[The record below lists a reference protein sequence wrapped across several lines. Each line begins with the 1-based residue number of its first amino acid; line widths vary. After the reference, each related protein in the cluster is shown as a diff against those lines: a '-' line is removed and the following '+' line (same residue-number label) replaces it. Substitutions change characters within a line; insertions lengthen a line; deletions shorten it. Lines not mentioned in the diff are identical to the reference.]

1 MRSAGASVVLDELQG
16 TKLEFVLQGD
26 EIESGTNA
34 VQIERGALRGEVH
47 ADARG
52 ENIVITGWAG
62 DVRARRAVDSL
73 VLFVDGRS
81 VATWPPSFTGKRIFR
96 RYAVPLNG
104 FRYELPRSA
113 LPDSGQA
120 RRVRVF
126 AIRDNVATELGYTGP
141 YLTAG
146 RG

>member
-1 MRSAGASVVLDELQG
+1 MP
-16 TKLEFVLQGD
+16 
-26 EIESGTNA
+26 
-34 VQIERGALRGEVH
+34 
-47 ADARG
+47 
-52 ENIVITGWAG
+52 
-62 DVRARRAVDSL
+62 VDSL

-96 RYAVPLNG
+96 RYGVPRNG
-104 FRYELPRSA
+104 FVRELPGPPAARA
-113 LPDSGQA
+113 GEA

-126 AIRDNVATELGYTGP
+126 AIRGNVATELGYTGP

>member
-1 MRSAGASVVLDELQG
+1 VL
-16 TKLEFVLQGD
+16 KGD
-26 EIESGTNA
+26 RIESGKN
-34 VQIERGALRGEVH
+34 VVRIERGALRGEVH
-47 ADARG
+47 TETRG
-52 ENIVITGWAG
+52 ENVVLTGWAG
-62 DVRARRAVDSL
+62 DVRARRPVDSL

-104 FRYELPRSA
+104 FRYELPSRA
-113 LPDSGQA
+113 LPEAGEA
-120 RRVRVF
+120 RRLRVF
-126 AIRDNVATELGYTGP
+126 AIRGKIATELGYAGP